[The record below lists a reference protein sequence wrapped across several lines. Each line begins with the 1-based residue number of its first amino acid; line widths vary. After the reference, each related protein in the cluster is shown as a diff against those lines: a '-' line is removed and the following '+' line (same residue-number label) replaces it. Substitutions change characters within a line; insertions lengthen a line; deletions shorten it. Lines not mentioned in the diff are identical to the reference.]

1 MIYKIEFKYS
11 CIEIEIRPKLI
22 KKDQHLILKIENI
35 FGFQKLKSDLRKDL
49 IPTFTYTSGKKHPFS
64 LISF

>member
-1 MIYKIEFKYS
+1 MKIE
-11 CIEIEIRPKLI
+11 
-22 KKDQHLILKIENI
+22 DI
-35 FGFQKLKSDLRKDL
+35 FYFQKLKSDLRKDL